1 MPATI
6 ENASLEVGTKL
17 DIRELTEGRL
27 DGSGVFDVLLKTIR
41 EHLQE
46 EVREGRLSTLDYSSV
61 LVESLGT
68 CLQHASAYAL
78 AKSSLA
84 LELLRKE
91 QDILLVKQEILKSQA
106 ETERLVQDTE
116 QAAEIFEVDLLKR
129 NKELE
134 ILGVQLE
141 AARFGVDYRAPA
153 ELTALEAQTSQ
164 VTQET
169 AHQAALHTGMLEK
182 QAKELLILTQQLS
195 QGEATINKL
204 ATETVVTIK
213 EAALVDA
220 RIHQQLADTQRTTK
234 ELALQDQELILKQVA
249 EQDALKRVAL
259 LDFELVQK
267 NPVELQ
273 GLTLQNARVSA
284 ETELVG
290 KDLLLKEAQM
300 DLYAKDLDLKAA
312 QLLQANYEFEFKL
325 PVEIAALQ
333 ATKANT
339 ESQTALYVQKTATE
353 KASTDSV
360 GVDPDSHIG
369 TQIALNKAQAD
380 GFKARSIQ
388 DATKVM
394 VDAWSTQF
402 QDDPS
407 SAAPDIYSLNSVKVS
422 ATVQKMLTTVGV
434 VV

>member
-1 MPATI
+1 MTATI
-6 ENASLEVGTKL
+6 ENASLERGTKL

-46 EVREGRLSTLDYSSV
+46 EVREGRLSTLEYASV
-61 LVESLGT
+61 LVESLGN

-106 ETERLVQDTE
+106 ETKRLVQDTE
-116 QAAEIFEVDLLKR
+116 QAAKIFE
-129 NKELE
+129 KELCK
-134 ILGVQLE
+134 
-141 AARFGVDYRAPA
+141 R
-153 ELTALEAQTSQ
+153 T
-164 VTQET
+164 
-169 AHQAALHTGMLEK
+169 
-182 QAKELLILTQQLS
+182 KELQILDVQLS

-204 ATETVVTIK
+204 ATETAVTIK

-220 RIHQQLADTQRTTK
+220 RIHQQLADTQ
-234 ELALQDQELILKQVA
+234 
-249 EQDALKRVAL
+249 
-259 LDFELVQK
+259 
-267 NPVELQ
+267 
-273 GLTLQNARVSA
+273 
-284 ETELVG
+284 LVG
-290 KDLLLKEAQM
+290 KDLLLKQAQM
-300 DLYAKDLDLKAA
+300 DLYAKDLDLKTA
-312 QLLQANYEFEFKL
+312 QLLQANYEFEHKL

>member
-1 MPATI
+1 MTATI
-6 ENASLEVGTKL
+6 ENASLERGTKL

-46 EVREGRLSTLDYSSV
+46 EVREGRLSTLEYASV
-61 LVESLGT
+61 LVESLGN

-106 ETERLVQDTE
+106 ETKRLVQDTE
-116 QAAEIFEVDLLKR
+116 QAAKIFE
-129 NKELE
+129 KELCK
-134 ILGVQLE
+134 
-141 AARFGVDYRAPA
+141 R
-153 ELTALEAQTSQ
+153 T
-164 VTQET
+164 
-169 AHQAALHTGMLEK
+169 
-182 QAKELLILTQQLS
+182 KELQILDVQLS

-204 ATETVVTIK
+204 ATETAVTIK

-249 EQDALKRVAL
+249 EQDALKRVEL

-290 KDLLLKEAQM
+290 KDLLLKQAQM
-300 DLYAKDLDLKAA
+300 DLYAKDLDLKTA
-312 QLLQANYEFEFKL
+312 QLLQANYEFEHKL

>member
-1 MPATI
+1 MTATI
-6 ENASLEVGTKL
+6 ENASLERGTKL

-46 EVREGRLSTLDYSSV
+46 EVREGRLSTLEYASV
-61 LVESLGT
+61 LVESLGN

-106 ETERLVQDTE
+106 ETKRLVQDTE
-116 QAAEIFEVDLLKR
+116 QAAKIFE
-129 NKELE
+129 KELCK
-134 ILGVQLE
+134 
-141 AARFGVDYRAPA
+141 R
-153 ELTALEAQTSQ
+153 T
-164 VTQET
+164 
-169 AHQAALHTGMLEK
+169 
-182 QAKELLILTQQLS
+182 KELQILDVQLS

-204 ATETVVTIK
+204 ATETAVTIK

-249 EQDALKRVAL
+249 EQDALKRVEL

-290 KDLLLKEAQM
+290 KDLLLKQAQM
-300 DLYAKDLDLKAA
+300 DLYAKDLDLKTA
-312 QLLQANYEFEFKL
+312 QLLQANYEFEHKL

-353 KASTDSV
+353 KASTNSV

>member
-1 MPATI
+1 MTATI
-6 ENASLEVGTKL
+6 ENASLERGTKL

-46 EVREGRLSTLDYSSV
+46 EVREGRLSTLEYASV
-61 LVESLGT
+61 LVESLGN

-106 ETERLVQDTE
+106 ETKRLVQDTE
-116 QAAEIFEVDLLKR
+116 QAAKIFE
-129 NKELE
+129 KELCK
-134 ILGVQLE
+134 
-141 AARFGVDYRAPA
+141 R
-153 ELTALEAQTSQ
+153 T
-164 VTQET
+164 
-169 AHQAALHTGMLEK
+169 
-182 QAKELLILTQQLS
+182 KELQILDVQLS

-204 ATETVVTIK
+204 ATETAVTIK

-234 ELALQDQELILKQVA
+234 ELALQDQELILKPVA
-249 EQDALKRVAL
+249 EQDALKRVEL

-273 GLTLQNARVSA
+273 GLILQNARVSA

-290 KDLLLKEAQM
+290 KDLLLKQAQM
-300 DLYAKDLDLKAA
+300 DLYAKDLDLKTA
-312 QLLQANYEFEFKL
+312 QLLQANYEFEHKL